1 MDITA
6 KRTLILPAL
15 LATLA
20 IGLTACDK
28 PTVNVGTTPVAVAVP
43 GPAGP
48 AGATGKAGATGAQG
62 YDGARGATGSEG
74 MQGAAGDEGV
84 KGDTGSTGQSGDGT
98 TVIVTPAAP
107 KG

>member
-6 KRTLILPAL
+6 RRTLMMPAL
-15 LATLA
+15 FATLA
-20 IGLTACDK
+20 IGLAACDK

-48 AGATGKAGATGAQG
+48 TGAAGKTGATGAQG

-74 MQGAAGDEGV
+74 MQGDAGA
-84 KGDTGSTGQSGDGT
+84 TGSTGQSGDGA

-107 KG
+107 KS